1 MSLKRKVQLS
11 TAGTN
16 LVSLPA
22 EVVGE
27 KHGRPLEATYRYNS
41 QVHSW
46 TIELKER
53 A

>member
-27 KHGRPLEATYRYNS
+27 MHGRPLEATYRYNS
-41 QVHSW
+41 TVNSW
-46 TIELKER
+46 TIELTER